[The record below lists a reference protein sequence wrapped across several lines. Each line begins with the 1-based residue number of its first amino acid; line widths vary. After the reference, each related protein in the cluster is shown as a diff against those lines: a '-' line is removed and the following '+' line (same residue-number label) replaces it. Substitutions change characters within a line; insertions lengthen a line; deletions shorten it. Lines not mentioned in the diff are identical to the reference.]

1 MALNESVSLCLGIA
15 CLACIL
21 ACVSCGSN
29 DPEGASLGMKSKS
42 AAADSPGSPVDFRP
56 DGAVV
61 VCRDL
66 AGYFRDCGCSGEAG
80 GVAKIPAAALHP
92 GFLSPMFIGN
102 SVVPPVA
109 SKDEAALLGE
119 LPLIVTATRLVWGAF
134 PHVYWIPGES
144 QPVLEVLLK
153 QDTGLGQYVVKS
165 PIQVGPLII
174 EISNDSIE
182 RDLIV
187 VNGVRVNLPKMPR
200 GREVLVLAWWNEP
213 HPDKSKN
220 AATADLDRTLGA
232 LLPLNDQ
239 SKPVVDEISRRLM
252 QRKSAVWTYWQ
263 MRITKDVADHDKI
276 LAAVGQ
282 ADVLLNHSLDRTPS
296 SQVHDF
302 TLLDE
307 AVAKCAACHASQA
320 SAWKLSKHRVSYATL
335 KGRGRQADLRCVPCH
350 TESFAQNERGVF
362 VSEDH
367 GAVTCM
373 TCHRTGDASE
383 TCRRCHNEITDPGRN
398 FQKHG
403 DAICSK
409 GLPDSTK
416 PCLRGR

>member
-1 MALNESVSLCLGIA
+1 
-15 CLACIL
+15 
-21 ACVSCGSN
+21 
-29 DPEGASLGMKSKS
+29 
-42 AAADSPGSPVDFRP
+42 
-56 DGAVV
+56 
-61 VCRDL
+61 
-66 AGYFRDCGCSGEAG
+66 
-80 GVAKIPAAALHP
+80 
-92 GFLSPMFIGN
+92 MFIGN

-252 QRKSAVWTYWQ
+252 QRKSAVWTY
-263 MRITKDVADHDKI
+263 
-276 LAAVGQ
+276 
-282 ADVLLNHSLDRTPS
+282 
-296 SQVHDF
+296 
-302 TLLDE
+302 
-307 AVAKCAACHASQA
+307 
-320 SAWKLSKHRVSYATL
+320 
-335 KGRGRQADLRCVPCH
+335 
-350 TESFAQNERGVF
+350 
-362 VSEDH
+362 
-367 GAVTCM
+367 
-373 TCHRTGDASE
+373 
-383 TCRRCHNEITDPGRN
+383 
-398 FQKHG
+398 
-403 DAICSK
+403 
-409 GLPDSTK
+409 
-416 PCLRGR
+416 

>member
-1 MALNESVSLCLGIA
+1 MKRRHSGVVRSACTRCRRPAAAPCEVHCVSKRQRTTVQYVQHALSVHTPAQNMRRLVGENSKFLHQRVKSGVFSSLRTSQRDAVALNESVSLCLGIA

-220 AATADLDRTLGA
+220 AATA
-232 LLPLNDQ
+232 
-239 SKPVVDEISRRLM
+239 
-252 QRKSAVWTYWQ
+252 
-263 MRITKDVADHDKI
+263 
-276 LAAVGQ
+276 
-282 ADVLLNHSLDRTPS
+282 
-296 SQVHDF
+296 
-302 TLLDE
+302 
-307 AVAKCAACHASQA
+307 
-320 SAWKLSKHRVSYATL
+320 
-335 KGRGRQADLRCVPCH
+335 
-350 TESFAQNERGVF
+350 
-362 VSEDH
+362 
-367 GAVTCM
+367 
-373 TCHRTGDASE
+373 
-383 TCRRCHNEITDPGRN
+383 
-398 FQKHG
+398 
-403 DAICSK
+403 
-409 GLPDSTK
+409 
-416 PCLRGR
+416 